1 MRLFGPITATV
12 AAPASDLE
20 SPTGLSNNGLERS
33 LSAIPSRSDPQEG
46 TPIARRPM
54 GVGDYTVTR
63 CPTPALS
70 VNGGPAHP
78 RCAFTIDVE
87 DWYQSTIDFDAPI
100 GDRVLRNVARACAAL
115 DEHGLKGTFFV
126 QGRVAETFPR
136 LLQDLLAAGHEIQS
150 HGYSHRPLFSMD
162 RKALTTELEYAKK
175 TVEDACGVRVTAFR
189 APDFSIVRRNLWAL
203 EVLAETGF
211 EIDSSIFPMSMGRYG
226 IAGWEIGPHRVALP
240 GGREILEVPVAIA
253 TLAGM
258 RVPVAGGGYIRL
270 LPGPVL
276 DMALRSVLASG
287 RPAILYCHPY
297 EFSPEEMDEFRGSVG
312 PAFRLTQGIGRSS
325 FIRRVHHL
333 LANLPFGRFDDVMAP
348 WRADAVDE
356 GQTVAKRGR

>member
-1 MRLFGPITATV
+1 MPN
-12 AAPASDLE
+12 
-20 SPTGLSNNGLERS
+20 GLPGNGLES
-33 LSAIPSRSDPQEG
+33 GLSAIRSQTDRQAGEFG
-46 TPIARRPM
+46 MAGAVM
-54 GVGDYTVTR
+54 NGDYSITR
-63 CPTPALS
+63 CPIPALP
-70 VNGGPAHP
+70 VNGAPGPP

-87 DWYQSTIDFDAPI
+87 DWYQSSVDFDAPI
-100 GDRVLRNVARACAAL
+100 SDRVLRNVGRACAVL
-115 DEHGLKGTFFV
+115 DEHRLKGTFFV

-136 LLQDLLAAGHEIQS
+136 LLQELLEAGHEIQS

-162 RKALTTELEYAKK
+162 RKALRTELEYARK
-175 TVEDACGVRVTAFR
+175 TVEDACGVRVTSFR

-203 EVLAETGF
+203 DVLAEVGF

-240 GGREILEVPVAIA
+240 GGKEILEVPVAIA
-253 TLAGM
+253 TIAGF

-276 DMALRSVLASG
+276 GGALRSVLASG

-297 EFSPEEMDEFRGSVG
+297 EFSPEEMDEFRDRVS
-312 PAFRLTQGIGRSS
+312 PAFRITQGMGRTS

-333 LANLPFGRFDDVMAP
+333 LASLPFGRFDEVMAS
-348 WRADAVDE
+348 W
-356 GQTVAKRGR
+356 RGR

>member
-1 MRLFGPITATV
+1 MSHDRPMDCPSTAWSV
-12 AAPASDLE
+12 P
-20 SPTGLSNNGLERS
+20 LSV
-33 LSAIPSRSDPQEG
+33 IPSRTDEHEGPGVSRPSMSDRAYMI
-46 TPIARRPM
+46 TS
-54 GVGDYTVTR
+54 
-63 CPTPALS
+63 CPTPVLPLHA
-70 VNGGPAHP
+70 GPSPP

-87 DWYQSTIDFDAPI
+87 DWYQSTVDFDAPI
-100 GDRVLRNVARACAAL
+100 GERVLRNVSRACAAL
-115 DEHGLKGTFFV
+115 DQHGLKGTFFV

-136 LLQDLLAAGHEIQS
+136 MLQELLALGHEIQS

-162 RKALTTELEYAKK
+162 RKALTTELEYARK

-189 APDFSIVRRNLWAL
+189 APDFSIVRGNLWAL
-203 EVLAETGF
+203 EVLAEAGF

-226 IAGWEIGPHRVALP
+226 IPGWEIGPHRVALP
-240 GGREILEVPVAIA
+240 GGREILEVPVAVA
-253 TLAGM
+253 TLGGM
-258 RVPVAGGGYIRL
+258 RVPVAGGGYFRL
-270 LPGPVL
+270 LPGSLL

-297 EFSPEEMDEFRGSVG
+297 EFSPEEMDEFRGQVG

-348 WRADAVDE
+348 WRADPAANGQAVA
-356 GQTVAKRGR
+356 GMGR